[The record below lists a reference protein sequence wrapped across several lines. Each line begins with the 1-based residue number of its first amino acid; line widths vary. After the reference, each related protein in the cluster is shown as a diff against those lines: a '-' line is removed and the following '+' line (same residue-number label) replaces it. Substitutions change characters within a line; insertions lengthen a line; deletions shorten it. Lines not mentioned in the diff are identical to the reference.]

1 MLSGKHRRIEV
12 AIKYAVDGCRDDQGA
27 LLNALHRI
35 SEEGGRVVSV
45 TWQPEREIRIDEIA
59 RTQSS
64 GYAIVSEHDA

>member
-27 LLNALHRI
+27 LRDALHRI

-45 TWQPEREIRIDEIA
+45 TWQPERAGAIA
-59 RTQSS
+59 KLSA
-64 GYAIVSEHDA
+64 GYTIVSEHEFPDA